1 MGEMVKNVMLNL
13 FQHLIESDAYETL
26 NRVQGDEKGG
36 YDTVSEGEG
45 RGGGRICEMFA
56 KQIVQ
61 TEKDMEFSL
70 NQICDQVLNR
80 NPRLAEMVLVG
91 IRTGGVFLT
100 ERLRQKILQ
109 KKGIDLPTGIIDI
122 TLYRDD
128 WTKLSQ
134 TPEVKKAEI
143 HFSIEDKHVLLVDD
157 VLFTGRTIR
166 AAIDALLDLGRPRSV
181 ELAVLIDRGHRE
193 LPIQAD
199 YVGKMLETSRQD
211 SVNVELKELAGVDQ
225 VVIERGKYPTP

>member
-1 MGEMVKNVMLNL
+1 ML
-13 FQHLIESDAYETL
+13 S
-26 NRVQGDEKGG
+26 
-36 YDTVSEGEG
+36 
-45 RGGGRICEMFA
+45 
-56 KQIVQ
+56 KQVVQ
-61 TEKDMEFSL
+61 TEKEIEFSL

-80 NPRLAEMVLVG
+80 NPQLDEIVLVG
-91 IRTGGVFLT
+91 IRTGGVFLA

-109 KKGIDLPTGIIDI
+109 TKGINLPTGIIDI

-128 WTKLSQ
+128 WTRLSE

-143 HFSIEDKHVLLVDD
+143 HFPIEDKHVLLVDD

-166 AAIDALLDLGRPRSV
+166 AAIDALLDLGRPRRV

-199 YVGKMLETSRQD
+199 YVGKVLETSRQD
-211 SVNVELKELAGVDQ
+211 SVNVELKEMAGVDQ
-225 VVIERGKYPTP
+225 VVVERGKYPPP